1 MRSRTNDRCA
11 TICFSLL
18 GESKTQWHV
27 KPDEVDSEVGE
38 SANVHQGQNLLRNAA
53 SRIWEEMYVCK
64 RPALEEIFKSSFDTT
79 TNSTPALD
87 SVREAILEPASRTW
101 YAYLDMEKR
110 AAFSKAPAEFH
121 TQLESR
127 IQRITGSFAGGLKRL
142 TSVAGEK
149 KEDKKK
155 EELPPKI
162 EYSRLSRSTIEQ
174 ATLCHVAIVKEVV
187 DQHYRN
193 RAQTDTHMLKYTEE
207 EWLQTEVRL
216 TQERGLWGPYR
227 ESGLTKWMLDLTE
240 GPSRMRKRLVRNDLF
255 YLHYP
260 HREDVEK
267 EAEEKPHKYR
277 RPTSADSARWF
288 KQHQSLTMFERED
301 ERIVEM
307 EYDDCDIAVQD
318 KTLSIDEQ
326 IRKIGFQGL
335 KHAIGQATVK
345 ASKDEEDE
353 DEDSNEKD
361 EEESP
366 PGAETP
372 ATPTSPQVS
381 LSSAGAT
388 ECPTSPTTTA
398 TPAPVEEASSD
409 YQTVMRLL
417 EEGEKIT
424 HMYRCARIQGLDT
437 AEGLLLFGREH
448 FYILDGFTL
457 VNGREVHDI
466 DYIPANRFDPI
477 IPVVPGQMGPSTR
490 VKGLKKRQV
499 NKFAFDNIK
508 EVHKRRY
515 LLQPIAIEIFSTDGR
530 NHLLAFNKHIRPK
543 VNQRLLSV
551 APSLADDAQASVAGQ
566 SRSANVEPQGSGILS
581 TLIGETSVTQRW
593 VRGEITN
600 FQYLMAVNTL
610 AGRSYNDLMQYP
622 VFPWVLA
629 DYVSEELDL
638 ASPKTFRDLSKPMGA
653 QTEQRLE
660 QFKKRYEDWD
670 DPGTEDTPPYHYGTH
685 YSSAMI
691 VSSYLVRLE
700 PFTQHF
706 LHLQGGHFDLAD
718 RMFHSV
724 EEAWES
730 ASKNNMADLRELIPE
745 FFYLPNFLEN
755 DNRFYIGTKQ
765 NGEELDDVLLPPWAK
780 GSPAEFIRVHREA
793 LESDYV
799 SSHLH
804 EWIDLIFG
812 YKQQGPAAV
821 EATNVFHHLFYEGN
835 VDIFS
840 IEDPLQR
847 NATIGFINN
856 FGQIPKQLFK
866 KPHPVKKVAGG
877 GKLSAATSS
886 GGNAGASGPGL
897 EGTPAL
903 HMNSKVFFHHLTNLR
918 PTMSPVKEL
927 KGPVGQIQC
936 SDNRIVYAV
945 EQNKILVP
953 GNSNRYLAWGYADQ
967 SFRLGNYES
976 DKVNYCT

>member
-1 MRSRTNDRCA
+1 M
-11 TICFSLL
+11 
-18 GESKTQWHV
+18 
-27 KPDEVDSEVGE
+27 GE

-79 TNSTPALD
+79 TNATPPLD
-87 SVREAILEPASRTW
+87 TARGLVLDASSKTW
-101 YAYLDMEKR
+101 HTYLDMEKN
-110 AAFSKAPAEFH
+110 AAFSKPPAEFH
-121 TQLESR
+121 MQLESR
-127 IQRITGSFAGGLKRL
+127 IQRLTGGFAGGLKRL
-142 TSVAGEK
+142 TSVTGGGEK
-149 KEDKKK
+149 KEKKK
-155 EELPPKI
+155 EEPPPKV
-162 EYSRLSRSTIEQ
+162 EYCSTPRAVVEQ
-174 ATLCHVAIVKEVV
+174 ATLGHIAVVREVV
-187 DQHYRN
+187 EQHYKN
-193 RAQTDTHMLKYTEE
+193 RAQTDAHMLKYTEE
-207 EWLQTEVRL
+207 EWLRTEARL
-216 TQERGLWGPYR
+216 TQERGLWGPYN
-227 ESGLTKWMLDLTE
+227 ESSLMKWMLDLTE
-240 GPSRMRKRLVRNDLF
+240 GPSRMRKRLVRNEFF

-260 HREDVEK
+260 HREDVER

-288 KQHQSLTMFERED
+288 RQHQSLSMFERED

-307 EYDDCDIAVQD
+307 EYDDCDVAVTD
-318 KTLSIDEQ
+318 KNLSIDEQ
-326 IRKIGFQGL
+326 IRTIGFQGL

-345 ASKDEEDE
+345 KGEGDE
-353 DEDSNEKD
+353 DG
-361 EEESP
+361 EEEEEE
-366 PGAETP
+366 AETSPTQP
-372 ATPTSPQVS
+372 ATPMTPTSPQS
-381 LSSAGAT
+381 SSASVTGG
-388 ECPTSPTTTA
+388 PTSPTVTA
-398 TPAPVEEASSD
+398 AAGAAQAATPPSGSAAPSTPAPTPVIEEASSD

-477 IPVVPGQMGPSTR
+477 IPVVPGQVGPTR
-490 VKGLKKRQV
+490 LKGISKRQV
-499 NKFAFDNIK
+499 NKFSYDNIK

-515 LLQPIAIEIFSTDGR
+515 LLQPIAIEIFSTDGQ
-530 NHLLAFNKHIRPK
+530 NHLLAFNKHVRPK

-566 SRSANVEPQGSGILS
+566 SRSANVEPQGSGLLS
-581 TLIGETSVTQRW
+581 TLMGETSVTQRW

-600 FQYLMAVNTL
+600 FQYLMALNTL

-622 VFPWVLA
+622 VFPWIVA
-629 DYVSEELDL
+629 DYRSEELDL
-638 ASPKTFRDLSKPMGA
+638 SNPKTFRDLSKPMGA

-660 QFKKRYEDWD
+660 QFNRRYEDWD
-670 DPGTEDTPPYHYGTH
+670 DPQADTPPYHYGTH

-718 RMFHSV
+718 RMFHSIH
-724 EEAWES
+724 EAWES

-745 FFYLPNFLEN
+745 FFYLPSFLEN
-755 DNRFYIGTKQ
+755 GNRFEIGVKQ
-765 NGEELDDVLLPPWAK
+765 NGESLDDVLLPPWAK

-799 SSHLH
+799 SARLH

-812 YKQQGPAAV
+812 YKQQGPPAV

-866 KPHPVKKVAGG
+866 KPHPVKKVTGPSKMAPN
-877 GKLSAATSS
+877 AASGAVGNGPS
-886 GGNAGASGPGL
+886 GG
-897 EGTPAL
+897 EGTPVL
-903 HMNSKVFFHHLTNLR
+903 HLNSKVFFHHLTNLR
-918 PTMSPVKEL
+918 PSMSPIKEL

-936 SDNRIVYAV
+936 LDNRIIYAV

-967 SFRLGNYES
+967 SFRLGNYDS
-976 DKVNYCT
+976 DKVCFLLYGEKS

>member
-1 MRSRTNDRCA
+1 M
-11 TICFSLL
+11 
-18 GESKTQWHV
+18 
-27 KPDEVDSEVGE
+27 KPDESDLELGE
-38 SANVHQGQNLLRNAA
+38 SANVHQGQNLLRNAT

-64 RPALEEIFKSSFDTT
+64 RPGLEEVFKTSFDNT
-79 TNSTPALD
+79 TNSTPPLN
-87 SVREAILEPASRTW
+87 SVRETVLEAASRTW
-101 YAYLDMEKR
+101 HSYLDMERK
-110 AAFSKAPAEFH
+110 AAFSKAPVEFH

-142 TSVAGEK
+142 TSVTGDK

-155 EELPPKI
+155 EEPPPKVD
-162 EYSRLSRSTIEQ
+162 YSRLPRATIEL
-174 ATLCHVAIVKEVV
+174 ATLIHVAIVREVV

-193 RAQTDTHMLKYTEE
+193 RAQTDSHMLKYTEE
-207 EWLQTEVRL
+207 EWLQTELRL

-227 ESGLTKWMLDLTE
+227 ESKLTKWMLDLTE
-240 GPSRMRKRLVRNDLF
+240 GPARMRKRLVRNDIF

-260 HREDVEK
+260 HREEVEK

-277 RPTSADSARWF
+277 RPSSADSARWYR
-288 KQHQSLTMFERED
+288 QHQSLTMFERED

-335 KHAIGQATVK
+335 KHAIGQATVVK
-345 ASKDEEDE
+345 ANKGDDDDDEE
-353 DEDSNEKD
+353 EDSNEK
-361 EEESP
+361 EVETP
-366 PGAETP
+366 PGTATP
-372 ATPTSPQVS
+372 LTPTSPQAT
-381 LSSAGAT
+381 SSSTGAS
-388 ECPTSPTTTA
+388 EGPTSPTAPSATA
-398 TPAPVEEASSD
+398 APVEEASSD
-409 YQTVMRLL
+409 YQTVMQLL

-466 DYIPANRFDPI
+466 DYIPSNRFDPI

-499 NKFAFDNIK
+499 NKFAYDNIK

-530 NHLLAFNKHIRPK
+530 NNLLAFNKHIRPK
-543 VNQRLLSV
+543 VNQRLLSA
-551 APSLADDAQASVAGQ
+551 APTLTDEAQVSVAGQ
-566 SRSANVEPQGSGILS
+566 SRSANVEPQGSGLLS

-593 VRGEITN
+593 VRGEISN

-629 DYVSEELDL
+629 DYKSEELDF
-638 ASPKTFRDLSKPMGA
+638 SNPKTFRDLSKPMGA

-660 QFKKRYEDWD
+660 QFKRRYEDWD
-670 DPGTEDTPPYHYGTH
+670 DPGAVDTPPYHYGTH

-718 RMFHSV
+718 RMFHSIQ
-724 EEAWES
+724 EAWES

-755 DNRFYIGTKQ
+755 DNRFEIGKKQ
-765 NGEELDDVLLPPWAK
+765 NGEELDDVVLPPWAK
-780 GSPAEFIRVHREA
+780 GSQAEFIRVHREA

-799 SSHLH
+799 SCHLH

-812 YKQQGPAAV
+812 YKQQGSAAV

-866 KPHPVKKVAGG
+866 KPHPVKKVASGI
-877 GKLSAATSS
+877 KAAAT
-886 GGNAGASGPGL
+886 GGANGPGQ
-897 EGTPAL
+897 EGGTPTMHL
-903 HMNSKVFFHHLTNLR
+903 NSKVFFHNLTNLR
-918 PTMSPVKEL
+918 PMMSPVKEL

-936 SDNRIVYAV
+936 ASDNRIVYAV
-945 EQNKILVP
+945 EQNKIFVP

-976 DKVNYCT
+976 DKVKQE